1 MAANTYPAPRVARM
15 IGDYTIPVQFNVKQ
29 DPGAWLRYHSFW
41 TPTVI
46 LQDVEGGA
54 YRRSIGP
61 LNAEQFLAEFALG
74 YGLRWLNAGR
84 FERSVEEL
92 EKALEYTQLWPI
104 RHAENLYYLAA
115 ARLEATGDAAAL
127 AGPWGE
133 LQAKYP
139 GTEWDL
145 KSRQLLVE

>member
-1 MAANTYPAPRVARM
+1 M
-15 IGDYTIPVQFNVKQ
+15 INEYTIPVQFNVKQ

-41 TPTVI
+41 TPTII
-46 LQDVEGGA
+46 LHDVEDVE
-54 YRRSIGP
+54 YRRSVGS
-61 LNAEQFLAEFALG
+61 LNAEQFLAELALG
-74 YGLRWLNAGR
+74 YGLRWFNSGQ

-92 EKALEYTQLWPI
+92 EKALKHTQAWPM

-115 ARLEATGDAAAL
+115 ARYEATEDVKL
-127 AGPWGE
+127 LMSTWQE

-145 KSRQLLVE
+145 KTRQLLID